1 VIRRASSTPTRDDL
15 VHLLCQAAE
24 TEHMLCCQYLF
35 AGVSLKQAPDEG
47 LTYEQQAL
55 VHDWGLLLFT
65 IARQEM
71 EHLGLVCNLLTSV
84 GAAPHFVRPN
94 FPQGSNYF
102 PVRMSLEPLSEATIK
117 RFVCFERPRDVAPKD
132 AFCGEAEA
140 TDGAPGA
147 PPGPEFVPFD
157 IRSIEDLYDRIAETI
172 RDIPLSD
179 AELFIGPL
187 NAQVDGNLLHV
198 NWPRPGA
205 LGGIWDVTL
214 FDITD
219 RKTAQQAI
227 DLIIE
232 QGEGAPGDSEFTHY
246 HWFRQMLD
254 EYLRLREAD
263 PSFDPARSVVANPCL
278 YRHDDAPTAHPITN
292 PVAREVLDLFNGVY
306 ELLLL
311 LLVRLYGSSNE
322 AKSQNQVTAL
332 VYCLFPL
339 MTQIMR
345 PLAMLLTEL
354 PADDPPGEARAAP
367 GFEITRAVHHLP
379 HANSTFQYLFERFEQ
394 LSEYATAL
402 GGRNVGARLPM
413 IGENLGIM
421 AQKFRSIAGG
431 TYPPE
436 LLLPGL
442 VRPYTQTES

>member
-1 VIRRASSTPTRDDL
+1 MTSAPTRDDL
-15 VHLLCQAAE
+15 AHLLTQAAE

-35 AGVSLKQAPDEG
+35 AGVSLKQERSEG

-71 EHLGLVCNLLTSV
+71 EHLGLVCNLLTAI

-132 AFCGEAEA
+132 AFCEEAA
-140 TDGAPGA
+140 ADGPASS
-147 PPGPEFVPFD
+147 PPALPEYVPYE
-157 IRSIEDLYDRIAETI
+157 IRSIEDLYDRIAQVL

-179 AELFIGPL
+179 AELFIGPP
-187 NAQVDGNLLHV
+187 NAQIDGSLLHV
-198 NWPRPGA
+198 DWPRPGA

-214 FDITD
+214 FDIVD

-232 QGEGAPGDSEFTHY
+232 QGEGTPGDSEFTHY
-246 HWFRQMLD
+246 RWFRQMLD
-254 EYLRLREAD
+254 EYRRLHAAD
-263 PSFDPARSVVANPCL
+263 PAFDPARKAVANPCL
-278 YRHDDAPTAHPITN
+278 YPHDDAPTARLITN
-292 PVAREVLDLFNGVY
+292 PDARDVLDLFNGVY

-311 LLVRLYGSSNE
+311 LLVRLYAYSDEN
-322 AKSQNQVTAL
+322 QNQITAL

-345 PLAMLLTEL
+345 PIAMLLTEL
-354 PADDPPGEARAAP
+354 PADDPPGAARAAP
-367 GFEITRAVHHLP
+367 GFEVTRAVHHLP
-379 HANSTFQYLFERFEQ
+379 HVESTFQYLFERFEQ
-394 LSEYATAL
+394 LAAYADAL
-402 GGRNVGARLPM
+402 GARGIGARLPL
-413 IGENLGIM
+413 IAENLDIM
-421 AQKFRSIAGG
+421 ANKFRSIANG

-436 LLLPGL
+436 LLVPGL
-442 VRPYTQTES
+442 VRPYSQPES

>member
-1 VIRRASSTPTRDDL
+1 MTRSTKDDPTRDDL

-35 AGVSLKQAPDEG
+35 AGISLKQETSEG
-47 LTYEQQAL
+47 LTWEQQAV

-71 EHLGLVCNLLTSV
+71 EHLGLVCNLLTSI

-102 PVRMSLEPLSEATIK
+102 PVRMTLERLSESTIK
-117 RFVCFERPRDVAPKD
+117 RFICFERPRDVPPKD
-132 AFCGEAEA
+132 AFCDDAAETA
-140 TDGAPGA
+140 AAPA
-147 PPGPEFVPFD
+147 SSRPEYVPFD
-157 IRSIEDLYDRIAETI
+157 ITSIEELYDYISEAIDT
-172 RDIPLSD
+172 IPLSD
-179 AELFIGPL
+179 SELFIGPP
-187 NAQVDGNLLHV
+187 NAQISGDLLHV

-219 RKTAQQAI
+219 RKTAHRAI

-232 QGEGAPGDSEFTHY
+232 QGEGTPGESEFTHY
-246 HWFRQMLD
+246 RWFRQMLE
-254 EYLRLREAD
+254 EYQALAKAD
-263 PSFDPARSVVANPCL
+263 PSFDPARNVVSNPCL
-278 YRHDDAPTAHPITN
+278 YRHDDAPKALLVSD

-311 LLVRLYGSSNE
+311 LLVRLYAYSDENE
-322 AKSQNQVTAL
+322 DQVTAL
-332 VYCLFPL
+332 GYTLFPL

-345 PLAMLLTEL
+345 PVAMLLTEL
-354 PADDPPGEARAAP
+354 PASDPPGPERAGP

-379 HANSTFQYLFERFEQ
+379 HSQSTFQYLFERFEQ
-394 LSEYATAL
+394 LSAYAQEL
-402 GGRNVGARLPM
+402 GTKGVSPRLVT
-413 IGENLGIM
+413 IGENLNIM
-421 AQKFRSIAGG
+421 ANKFRSIADG
-431 TYPPE
+431 TYPPP
-436 LLLPGL
+436 LLVPGV
-442 VRPYTQTES
+442 VRPYTQTGQS